1 MEAAMRLFIAINRIG
16 AAIIGVALYVTLFVA
31 GLNGQRVGAIR
42 GWFSSPDCVDKSES
56 EEQVEAI
63 EDHDEGLLG
72 FADQVQ
78 GILTELPDSGRAKE
92 LASELQWH
100 LKGILEYTCK
110 DEDSGQYVVRYP
122 MGLGTE
128 FVSDTEF
135 DRFTIDVASLSAPEV
150 EFDAKWLP
158 EERVFKYSYQLF
170 NRADARQSIW
180 SLFLVIDVSDDS
192 ATLHHPVW
200 RSDSKEVLAE
210 RPAAAAQA
218 ALFPDLHGPELRHR
232 TPEGKWAGWRRVS
245 YDEPLPPG
253 QSLDSFTVTSRFRP
267 GWTTA
272 YVEGNKY
279 MSLPWRENGIPS
291 AVYRDT
297 TILQREENMFSS
309 LLVVGPVFSPS
320 DLPATVGANWRRG
333 LTVLVERG
341 WLSDSSPYIA
351 AVLDFLRMQEMASDA
366 LGFEIEPRPTDPI
379 EVRLDAIIRL
389 LF

>member
-1 MEAAMRLFIAINRIG
+1 MRLSVVSKRKDT
-16 AAIIGVALYVTLFVA
+16 AIIGIAVYIILFVT
-31 GLNGQRVGAIR
+31 GLNGQRVGAVR
-42 GWFSSPDCVDKSES
+42 GWFSSPDCVDKAES
-56 EEQVEAI
+56 EEQPEAI
-63 EDHDEGLLG
+63 EDIDQSSLG

-78 GILTELPDSGRAKE
+78 AILAELPDSGRATE
-92 LASELQWH
+92 LANELQWQ
-100 LKGILEYTCK
+100 LKGMLEYTCK

-122 MGLGTE
+122 IGLGTE

-135 DRFTIDVASLSAPEV
+135 DQFTIDVASLSAPEV
-150 EFDAKWLP
+150 EFNAKWLP
-158 EERVFKYSYQLF
+158 EEGVFKYSYQLF
-170 NRADARQSIW
+170 NRVDARQSIW
-180 SLFLVIDVSDDS
+180 SLFLVIDASDS
-192 ATLHHPVW
+192 SPTLHHPIW

-232 TPEGKWAGWRRVS
+232 APEGKWAGWRRES
-245 YDEPLPPG
+245 YDKPLPPG
-253 QSLDSFTVTSRFRP
+253 QGLDSFTITSRFRP

-279 MSLPWRENGIPS
+279 MSLPWREDGIPA

-309 LLVVGPVFSPS
+309 LLVIGPVFSPS
-320 DLPATVGANWRRG
+320 DPPATVGANWRRG
-333 LTVLVERG
+333 LTILVERG
-341 WLSDSSPYIA
+341 WLSDSSPYIV
-351 AVLDFLRMQEMASDA
+351 AVMGFLRMQEGASGA
-366 LGFEIEPRPTDPI
+366 LGFEIEPRPTEPM